1 MARTAQPCRIEGIA
15 GSLGQ
20 GWGVLVPGDPW
31 VCVGVPW
38 GPWGLWG
45 PWGPWG
51 SLGSLGVPGD
61 SGGHGV
67 PGGEGA
73 LWNLDTLS
81 PCAPLHLPTV

>member
-1 MARTAQPCRIEGIA
+1 MIFASEGTA

-51 SLGSLGVPGD
+51 SLGVPGD

-67 PGGEGA
+67 LGMREA

-81 PCAPLHLPTV
+81 ILQAPLHLPTV